1 MIKCMENQTNISK
14 VILYLT
20 CIFFIIF
27 VGSYL
32 VKIGMINQF
41 FDAETLLLKP
51 IFEGIKLESSF
62 LTMLPVFSISVIS
75 FICFIL
81 FFVSLTVVSK
91 INFRNEGWFFIITL
105 LIIVTTPFELFLL
118 LKFDINLIQKI
129 YSNDIN
135 SIYLLE
141 MLKQRVVA
149 LGPFP
154 LIILFSYFI
163 IIFLAIFK
171 PLRKK
176 I

>member
-1 MIKCMENQTNISK
+1 MENQTKFSK
-14 VILYLT
+14 LIIYLT
-20 CIFFIIF
+20 CVFFTIFI
-27 VGSYL
+27 GSYL

-41 FDAETLLLKP
+41 FEAETMSIKP
-51 IFEGIKLESSF
+51 IFEGVELKGAF

-81 FFVSLTVVSK
+81 FLLAYVVVSK

-105 LIIVTTPFELFLL
+105 LIIVTTPFELYLL
-118 LKFDINLIQKI
+118 LQYDINLIQKI
-129 YSNDIN
+129 FSNDIN

-141 MLKQRVVA
+141 MLKQRIVA

-171 PLRKK
+171 PLRKR